1 MITRN
6 FDNGH
11 KLAMINMMKSGVSVS
26 IPNLTFKTMTGSVAT
41 PRTTGVGDTAY
52 GGWLTGKIGQTE
64 GFITTL
70 GGKMTSSALE
80 WSTTNASYWNPT
92 GLSGESGNRYIR
104 GMKIAIGS
112 DSTEPTYDDYTIS
125 GIYKESTNY
134 TLSLYKVKKE
144 IFEDKVIM
152 TFTLSGVAITELNIN
167 EVGLFT
173 HEIFNSPTY
182 ASMLIARD
190 VLLETLVVAPG
201 QGFTVYMKVEVPYGV
216 DNYNLGESALNNLK
230 NLFIFYTISGGGTR
244 YGFGDS
250 EDSSNTRYYKTLSF
264 LPMTY
269 YNGTQYTKYDMLNSY
284 NTASKTKYPAPKI
297 SSSWLDITAT
307 KEGDILYIGSGTTPT
322 TPDMYWLEAPYV
334 QGTDFKYI
342 KSTYDFAY
350 DETGYSVTYHQTI
363 EALKDLTISEVG
375 LGACISMDSYRRFL
389 LTREILSEPHE
400 VVAGDMA
407 IINHTINYRF

>member
-11 KLAMINMMKSGVSVS
+11 KLAMINMMKKGVSVS
-26 IPNLTFKTMTGSVAT
+26 IPNLTFKTMTGNVAA
-41 PRTTGVGDTAY
+41 PRTTYITDGAY
-52 GGWLTGKIGQTE
+52 AGWLVGKEEAI

-70 GGKMTSSALE
+70 GGTMKSSALE
-80 WSTTNASYWNPT
+80 RSTTSNVDWNPI
-92 GLSGESGNRYIR
+92 GLGTSADKYTDGGVY
-104 GMKIAIGS
+104 IAIGS

-152 TFTLSGVAITELNIN
+152 TFTLSGIAITELNIN

-173 HEIFNSPTY
+173 HEIFKSPTY

-190 VLLETLVVAPG
+190 VLPETLVVAPE
-201 QGFTVYMKVEVPYGV
+201 QGFTVYIKVEVPYGV
-216 DNYNLGESALNNLK
+216 GNYNLGESALNNLK

-244 YGFGDS
+244 YGFGSS
-250 EDSSNTRYYKTLSF
+250 ESSSNTGYYKTISF

-284 NTASKTKYPAPKI
+284 NVSSKTRNPTPNINSK
-297 SSSWLDITAT
+297 WQDITAT
-307 KEGDILYIGSGTTPT
+307 SAGDILYIGSGTTPT

-342 KSTYDFAY
+342 KSTYDFTY

-363 EALKDLTISEVG
+363 EALKDLSISEVG

-389 LTREILSEPHE
+389 LTREVLSEPRE
-400 VVAGDMA
+400 VIAGDMA